1 MNTFTITQTKQDSD
15 LAIALHQ
22 NAQIIDLRL
31 ARAKASADRPGAE
44 LRTPIAAS
52 LDVKAKQIEGP
63 SEQLFIEV
71 SFRLTGTKKSDGAQE
86 KTAVSVECTFEVT
99 YQLKVDFTPTP
110 EQIRAFKDGN
120 AIFNCWPYG
129 RQHIQDTI
137 QRLGFPPLILPFLR
151 VQTKHREARKL
162 SKPE

>member
-1 MNTFTITQTKQDSD
+1 MNTFTITQTKQESD

-22 NAQIIDLRL
+22 NAQIVDLRL

-44 LRTPIAAS
+44 LKAPIAAS
-52 LDVKAKQIEGP
+52 LDVKAKQVEGP

-71 SFRLTGTKKSDGAQE
+71 SFRLTGTKKENGQKE
-86 KTAVSVECTFEVT
+86 RTAVSVECTFEVT
-99 YQLKVDFTPTP
+99 YQLKAGFTPNL
-110 EQIRAFKDGN
+110 EQIKAFKDGN
-120 AIFNCWPYG
+120 AVFNCWPYG

-151 VQTKHREARKL
+151 VQTRHRESRKL
-162 SKPE
+162 QKPE